1 MPVLEKSSTFATE
14 ILQRAAKKHFF
25 MRKFLSVFVLALM
38 LSSVAYSKDKVKA
51 SFYADKFHGRKTA
64 SGALYHRDSL
74 TCAHKTLPF
83 GTLLRVR
90 NPKNDKE
97 VIVKVT
103 DRGPFVKGRTIDL
116 SYAAAKEIGMIG
128 HGVASVFIM
137 KIDSTQLADLTEQEP
152 TRTEVLEMEKL
163 EIPMESLII
172 RQDNTKVA
180 NDSLRV
186 ALSVKKP
193 IIMKTA

>member
-1 MPVLEKSSTFATE
+1 MPVQRKSSNFASE
-14 ILQRAAKKHFF
+14 ILQRAVKKFLF

-38 LSSVAYSKDKVKA
+38 LSSVAYSKDRVKA

-83 GTLLRVR
+83 GTLIRVR

-128 HGVASVFIM
+128 RGVASVFIK
-137 KIDSTQLADLTEQEP
+137 KIDPTQPADLTEQTP
-152 TRTEVLEMEKL
+152 TRFDVSGIEKI
-163 EIPMESLII
+163 EIPMSLLTI
-172 RQDNTKVA
+172 RRDNTMVV
-180 NDSLRV
+180 NDSLRL
-186 ALSVKKP
+186 ALSVKNP

>member
-1 MPVLEKSSTFATE
+1 
-14 ILQRAAKKHFF
+14 

-83 GTLLRVR
+83 GTLLKVR

-163 EIPMESLII
+163 EVPMESLII